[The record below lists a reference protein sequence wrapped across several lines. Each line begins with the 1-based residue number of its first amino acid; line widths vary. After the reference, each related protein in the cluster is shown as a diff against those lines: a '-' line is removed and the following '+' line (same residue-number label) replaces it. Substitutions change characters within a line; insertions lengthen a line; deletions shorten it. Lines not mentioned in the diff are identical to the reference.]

1 MKQQD
6 IRDLFDDKEM
16 SEKRLPSHHRQEFYN
31 KLKASRPRKT
41 SKIKPNYIFK
51 VVAIIILFLG
61 FTVFMTTMTNEVDTQ
76 IVEVSSVEN
85 QMNVIEQ
92 HYLEGI
98 EQEWQSFI
106 AIAND
111 EKLVD
116 RFRDKLADLELDYQ
130 EISLQFKVDHNNI
143 EVIESLIE
151 NLKERLQLLKDIQ
164 THISILNQKTG
175 TL

>member
-1 MKQQD
+1 MKQD
-6 IRDLFDDKEM
+6 IRSLFQDKEV
-16 SEKRLPSHHRQEFYN
+16 SENRLPSHHRKEFYN

-51 VVAIIILFLG
+51 VVAIIILFLA
-61 FTVFMTTMTNEVDTQ
+61 FTLFMTTMSNEADTQ
-76 IVEVSSVEN
+76 IVDGSSVEN

-106 AIAND
+106 AMAND

-116 RFRDKLADLELDYQ
+116 RFRNKLADLELDYQ
-130 EISLQFKVDHNNI
+130 EITLQFKADRNNI

-164 THISILNQKTG
+164 EHINILNQKTG

>member
-1 MKQQD
+1 MKQD
-6 IRDLFDDKEM
+6 IRSLFQDKEV
-16 SEKRLPSHHRQEFYN
+16 SGTQLPGHHRQEFYD

-41 SKIKPNYIFK
+41 SKIKTNYIFK
-51 VVAIIILFLG
+51 VAAIIILFLA
-61 FTVFMTTMTNEVDTQ
+61 FTLFMTTMSNEVDTQ
-76 IVEVSSVEN
+76 IVDGSSVEN

-106 AIAND
+106 AMAND

-116 RFRDKLADLELDYQ
+116 RFRNKLADLELDYQ
-130 EISLQFKVDHNNI
+130 EITLQFKADRNNI

-164 THISILNQKTG
+164 EHINILNQKTG